1 MMQRTFMPM
10 WKQAFRRTSKSILAG
25 LTDLPENSSGPALH
39 VYKSS
44 QIICQGAK
52 VFCHI
57 AKKSAIIT
65 G

>member
-1 MMQRTFMPM
+1 MPM
-10 WKQAFRRTSKSILAG
+10 WKQAFRPTSKSILAA
-25 LTDLPENSSGPALH
+25 LADLPENSSGSALH

-52 VFCHI
+52 VFCYI
-57 AKKSAIIT
+57 AKKSAIIA